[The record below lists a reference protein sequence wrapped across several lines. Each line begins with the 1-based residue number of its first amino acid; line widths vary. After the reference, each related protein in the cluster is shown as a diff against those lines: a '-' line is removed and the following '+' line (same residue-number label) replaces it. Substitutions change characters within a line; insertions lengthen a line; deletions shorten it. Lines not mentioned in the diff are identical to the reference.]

1 RLLCSPSPR
10 PVPELTIC
18 RRIRDSFPCCGWRR
32 ASVPGGIAPRRCHN
46 SRHLHSF
53 SRRKRHRPAHLLP
66 PRTSWPEGIGHRDD
80 PGLPPVSANAAL
92 LRNFA
97 EPPVRANIALPIQI
111 APRAAPGR
119 PPFCTSRRLGNSPV
133 GRAFYLRRCRLI
145 PPARLHR
152 PDRRLF
158 LTRRWHHRHCCHA
171 PPVSPTLPV
180 RASPEVSPAPRLW

>member
-1 RLLCSPSPR
+1 
-10 PVPELTIC
+10 TNC
-18 RRIRDSFPCCGWRR
+18 RRIRDSFHCCARRR
-32 ASVPGGIAPRRCHN
+32 ASVPGGIALRRCHN
-46 SRHLHSF
+46 SRPVHSI
-53 SRRKRHRPAHLLP
+53 SRRNRHRRGRLVP
-66 PRTSWPEGIGHRDD
+66 PRTSSPEGIGHRGGL
-80 PGLPPVSANAAL
+80 GLPPVSANAAL
-92 LRNFA
+92 LPNPA
-97 EPPVRANIALPIQI
+97 EPPAQNNIALPIQI
-111 APRAAPGR
+111 DPRAAPGR

-133 GRAFYLRRCRLI
+133 GPASYLRRCRLI